1 MTNFSDRIILLNMA
15 IYGKKQINIREDNKS
30 AVVDILLQQ
39 EATMPQLAER
49 LMLSHTALAKVV
61 RELMQKN
68 IVLCSEGKGT
78 GSGRPPKVYEINA
91 DCAMTCAVIL
101 MQKSIDIYYVDMRG
115 FQVNKRTAENDFSS
129 LSALLAD
136 VQEYIGTLK
145 EHPRLKDRV
154 LKYIY
159 IGLPTARF
167 YGMDFCESCREVSR
181 SFSERFPGIRNV
193 VRRNVDYAMV
203 AESKYGVLKN
213 NCRNAVLLN
222 LDEYLCASFL
232 LNGSIY
238 DGDRWMQGYDSAQ
251 NFPGLQALRAQAAG
265 GGFGVLE
272 RDAAFGAMLEWLGGV
287 LRFMD
292 IGRVVL
298 GGSAKVWGEELLRL
312 VSEKFGGR
320 CRAEFS
326 TMGREVPPPL
336 SGAVWLST
344 YSTLQDMML
353 R

>member
-49 LMLSHTALAKVV
+49 LMLSHTALAKVMH
-61 RELMQKN
+61 ELMQKN

-167 YGMDFCESCREVSR
+167 YGMDFCESCREVSL

-213 NCRNAVLLN
+213 DCRNAVLLN

-265 GGFGVLE
+265 AVSAFLKEMPRSAPCWNGWAAYCALWISAGSFWAARRKCGGRNCCG
-272 RDAAFGAMLEWLGGV
+272 W
-287 LRFMD
+287 
-292 IGRVVL
+292 
-298 GGSAKVWGEELLRL
+298 SAKSSAAAAGRNFRPWGGKSRRRCPARYG
-312 VSEKFGGR
+312 FRPIRR
-320 CRAEFS
+320 CRI
-326 TMGREVPPPL
+326 
-336 SGAVWLST
+336 
-344 YSTLQDMML
+344 
-353 R
+353 